1 MSRRKAYN
9 PIVDEWNDMR
19 LKLFSQEEIAEIDI
33 KVTLIGEM
41 IKIRK
46 AKGISQRRLEEL
58 SGVSQPVIARL
69 ESGVSD
75 PQLSTVIK
83 LLTTLGKTLQI
94 TDLKN
99 S

>member
-1 MSRRKAYN
+1 MSRRKAFA
-9 PIVDEWNDMR
+9 PVADEWSTMR
-19 LKLFSQEEIAEIDI
+19 RELFSPEEIAEVNI
-33 KVTLIGEM
+33 KVALIGEM

-46 AKGISQRRLEEL
+46 TKGISQRRLEEL

-69 ESGVSD
+69 EKGTSD
-75 PQLSTVIK
+75 PQLSTLIK

-94 TDLKN
+94 ADLKD